1 MARKSNKPISV
12 EDENELSEA
21 PNIENES
28 TPDNDAVVEL
38 NKANPFDP
46 AAFAAPP
53 NQELIAAERL
63 LVTCRVG
70 KPFRDAFVR
79 AHPDPNMTLEAYSL
93 VLESTGERYLLTP
106 EAATTVAELARRI
119 RLTVAIDR
127 QGNPFLWVSHPLPV
141 DGRDNAWHLSMR
153 QAVEIAKTRWI
164 RVQSNQATGA
174 YDVNGAKVVIP
185 EPEWPA
191 YQMPDY
197 IRAGFGDNFTITQ
210 PDDPV
215 LLRLQG
221 LA

>member
-1 MARKSNKPISV
+1 MAKANTTPQSV
-12 EDENELSEA
+12 QNEKNLSDA
-21 PNIENES
+21 S
-28 TPDNDAVVEL
+28 DPDNDAVVEL
-38 NKANPFDP
+38 SKANPFDP
-46 AAFAAPP
+46 AMFAAPP

-70 KPFRDAFVR
+70 KPPRDAFVR
-79 AHPDPNMTLEAYSL
+79 AHPDPDMTLEAYSL
-93 VLESTGERYLLTP
+93 QLESTGERYLLTP
-106 EAATTVAELARRI
+106 QAATTVPELARRV

-141 DGRDNAWHLSMR
+141 DGRDNIWHQSMR
-153 QAVEIAKTRWI
+153 QALEIAKTQWV
-164 RVQSNQATGA
+164 RVQSNQAAGA
-174 YDVNGAKVVIP
+174 YDVNAAKVYIP
-185 EPEWPA
+185 EPEWPK
-191 YQMPDY
+191 YELPDY